1 MDIGN
6 AISNMGEKK
15 GAVDTGHRD
24 VDNGKKNL
32 QASTNFGLA
41 LTKAEREREAADV
54 LSKIIKK
61 DPTETKDIFGL
72 GEALSK
78 SGEIYGAIDNCRKS
92 IELDSK
98 CADAYQ
104 ALGSL
109 LKKTGD
115 EEGTMELLRRA
126 IKADPPSPA
135 QDSLAK
141 SGDWTSVIGNWR
153 RGLEPEQANVKA
165 QVNLGLALK

>member
-1 MDIGN
+1 
-6 AISNMGEKK
+6 MGEKK
-15 GAVDTGHRD
+15 GAVDTCHREI
-24 VDNGKKNL
+24 DNGKKNL

-41 LTKAEREREAADV
+41 LTETIREKEATEV
-54 LSKIIKK
+54 LSKIIQK
-61 DPTETKDIFGL
+61 DPTDTKDILGL

-78 SGEIYGAIDNCRKS
+78 SGEIYDVIENYRKS
-92 IELDSK
+92 IELESK
-98 CADAYQ
+98 CADANQ

-115 EEGTMELLRRA
+115 EEGAIELFRRA

-135 QDSLAK
+135 QDSLVK

-153 RGLEPEQANVKA
+153 RGLEPDQANIKA
-165 QVNLGLALK
+165 QVNLGLSLK